1 MFYVKKKKKKKKKK
15 KEEQKKVGNK
25 GIKDVDRSQFVL
37 LNGCYYNR

>member
-15 KEEQKKVGNK
+15 KRNKKKK
-25 GIKDVDRSQFVL
+25 GRKDVDRYQFVL